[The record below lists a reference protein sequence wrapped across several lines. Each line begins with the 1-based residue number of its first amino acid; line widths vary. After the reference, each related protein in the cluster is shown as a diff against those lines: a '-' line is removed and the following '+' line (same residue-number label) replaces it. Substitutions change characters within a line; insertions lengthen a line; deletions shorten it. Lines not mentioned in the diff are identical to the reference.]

1 MDWLCA
7 ACKRAKATRQKD
19 AKLCA
24 ACGWQEA
31 RTTSSLPIGVPE
43 ALHTDR
49 GRLWEA
55 SAHDVPAK
63 PPSSEPDLLMLA
75 ELARA
80 VGEDT
85 PEVLQRVLSGS
96 AKGSTRVYRSEWNR
110 LMAQFVARL
119 EACWASAV

>member
-7 ACKRAKATRQKD
+7 ACKRAKATRQRN

-24 ACGWQEA
+24 ACSWREA
-31 RTTSSLPIGVPE
+31 RTQSSLPVEVPE
-43 ALHTDR
+43 ALQADR
-49 GRLWEA
+49 CRLWEA
-55 SAHDVPAK
+55 SAHDAPAD

-80 VGEDT
+80 VGED
-85 PEVLQRVLSGS
+85 PAEVLQRVLSGS

-110 LMAQFVARL
+110 LMGQFVTRL
-119 EACWASAV
+119 EACWASAA